1 MAATLAF
8 VIVFNFFLFRVMG
21 DPTSQL
27 ARLPQASPQ
36 EIEQLKHDYG
46 LDKSLGG
53 HADRDHHRNLDGGSG
68 RDAARHP
75 DR

>member
-1 MAATLAF
+1 MNTRWLLGKLGAMAATLAF

-53 HADRDHHRNLDGGSG
+53 QFTAYVGDTL
-68 RDAARHP
+68 
-75 DR
+75 